1 MSDRTLSADTLI
13 LASTSPRRYAL
24 LRQAGLSFSVIP
36 SMIDETAVPK
46 DPPKSYVLQTAKAK
60 AADVSSRYPKNW
72 VISADTII
80 VLSGQI
86 LGKPRDEQEARRMLC
101 RLNNTVHTVLTGYC
115 VCCKE
120 RDRSCSGVNET
131 QVEFRSLSEAEIEW
145 YLSTGEPFDKAGGYA
160 IQGLGGVLVKRI
172 VGSYASVVGLPLGE
186 VVACLVDEGAVK
198 R

>member
-36 SMIDETAVPK
+36 GRIDETAVPK
-46 DPPKSYVLQTAKAK
+46 DRPNNYVLETAKAK

-72 VISADTII
+72 VIGADTII

-86 LGKPRDEQEARRMLC
+86 LGKPQDEQEARRMLC

-145 YLSTGEPFDKAGGYA
+145 YLGTGEPFDKAGGYA

-172 VGSYASVVGLPLGE
+172 VGSYTSVVGLPLGE
-186 VVACLVDEGAVK
+186 VVACLMDEGAVK